1 MKQTPNEYAEML
13 IDKYLLIKT
22 VTDICNLEEQ
32 QAIQCAI
39 NDVNNTIEVLNLT
52 PYFVSMHLLDYYTE
66 VLNILK
72 SKL

>member
-13 IDKYLLIKT
+13 IKQYYIPILG
-22 VTDICNLEEQ
+22 EE
-32 QAIQCAI
+32 ASVKFAI
-39 NDVNNTIEVLNLT
+39 NDVNNTIEALGTGAYNIKKRIFYKT
-52 PYFVSMHLLDYYTE
+52 